1 LQTETTD
8 KDITDVLASVEET
21 YGDGDRMSAHD
32 GSEQGEGDIGSLEL
46 SLTPTQDVDGTEPVT
61 QIEDVPAQ
69 LAAEEERV
77 AQKIV
82 RARERKSKA
91 IHDAGASNVGPIAY
105 HRRERRSKAANDA
118 EAYSVV
124 PEASR
129 TERRSKV
136 AHDDSEAPPDD
147 SDATIDDSVAAHVD
161 PESAPASDADA
172 DVAAHV
178 DPESASASNADAD
191 AASHDDNAD
200 AAPASDA
207 DADVAA
213 HVDPES
219 ASASDIN
226 LSLVVPSSPVTTHRK
241 RGVVRKKRMADAGIA
256 GTPRR
261 SPRVSAVSSV
271 DGSTRQSPRI
281 LNMQKASPLGV
292 IAKGKQAKSKVEAGS
307 SHFILVFINL
317 PDISVSFLIT

>member
-1 LQTETTD
+1 
-8 KDITDVLASVEET
+8 
-21 YGDGDRMSAHD
+21 MSAHD

-77 AQKIV
+77 AQKIM

-118 EAYSVV
+118 EAYAVV

-136 AHDDSEAPPDD
+136 AHDDSEAAPDD
-147 SDATIDDSVAAHVD
+147 SDATLDDSVAAHVD

-172 DVAAHV
+172 DVASH
-178 DPESASASNADAD
+178 DDNADAAPASD
-191 AASHDDNAD
+191 ADADVASHDDNAD

>member
-1 LQTETTD
+1 
-8 KDITDVLASVEET
+8 
-21 YGDGDRMSAHD
+21 M
-32 GSEQGEGDIGSLEL
+32 
-46 SLTPTQDVDGTEPVT
+46 
-61 QIEDVPAQ
+61 
-69 LAAEEERV
+69 
-77 AQKIV
+77 

-118 EAYSVV
+118 EAYAVV

-136 AHDDSEAPPDD
+136 AHDDSEAAPDD
-147 SDATIDDSVAAHVD
+147 SDATLDDSVAAHVD

-172 DVAAHV
+172 DVA
-178 DPESASASNADAD
+178 
-191 AASHDDNAD
+191 SHDDNAD

-207 DADVAA
+207 DADVASHDDNA
-213 HVDPES
+213 DAAP
-219 ASASDIN
+219 ASDADADGASHDDNADAVPASDIN
-226 LSLVVPSSPVTTHRK
+226 LSIAVSSSPVITHRK
-241 RGVVRKKRMADAGIA
+241 RGVVRKKRMTDAGIA
-256 GTPRR
+256 GSPRR

-271 DGSTRQSPRI
+271 DGSPRQSPRI

-307 SHFILVFINL
+307 SHFILSFINL
-317 PDISVSFLIT
+317 PDFCVFFLTT

>member
-118 EAYSVV
+118 EVYSVV

-161 PESAPASDADA
+161 PES
-172 DVAAHV
+172 
-178 DPESASASNADAD
+178 
-191 AASHDDNAD
+191 
-200 AAPASDA
+200 APASDA